1 MNPEETRILM
11 VDDDPFVREMVGF
24 ILQSSGYI
32 VETAENGLD
41 ALEKYKTDPT
51 HLIITDMNMP
61 EMDGLTLIQEIR
73 KTDPDI
79 AIILMTGND
88 DAGSSATGADECIVK
103 DENIQD
109 TIVSS
114 IEAVFKKKR
123 LRY

>member
-24 ILQSSGYI
+24 ILQSSDYI

-41 ALEKYKTDPT
+41 ALEKYKTGPT

-61 EMDGLTLIQEIR
+61 EMDGITLIQEVR

-114 IEAVFKKKR
+114 VEAVLRKKR
-123 LRY
+123 LR

>member
-11 VDDDPFVREMVGF
+11 VDDDPFVGEMVGF

-41 ALEKYKTDPT
+41 ALEKYKAGPT

-61 EMDGLTLIQEIR
+61 EMDGLTLIQEVR

-114 IEAVFKKKR
+114 VEAVLRKKR
-123 LRY
+123 LQY

>member
-1 MNPEETRILM
+1 MNPGETRILM

-24 ILQSSGYI
+24 ILESNDYI
-32 VETAENGLD
+32 VATAENGHD
-41 ALEKYKTDPT
+41 ALLKHKADPA

-61 EMDGLTLIQEIR
+61 VMDGLTLIQEVR

-79 AIILMTGND
+79 AIILMTGNE
-88 DAGSSATGADECIVK
+88 DAGSSGSGADACIVK

-114 IEAVFKKKR
+114 VEATLGKKGSR
-123 LRY
+123 G